1 MSDNSFIG
9 HEEILD
15 NITFRQYT
23 CKTLDNTT
31 AYYMEYEDF
40 NSARKTS
47 PDIVKLLIEK
57 AKLMTSYLE

>member
-9 HEEILD
+9 HEEILECVSV
-15 NITFRQYT
+15 RQYA

-31 AYYMEYEDF
+31 AYYMEYDDF
-40 NSARKTS
+40 NNARKTS